1 MTTQGDVTMNRT
13 AKTIGS
19 REARLLGL
27 ALTTA
32 LAGVT
37 LTGCAASAPAANL
50 SASKAEAAL
59 AKGKYE
65 SAVQHAE
72 AAVQADPRNAQFRST
87 LGAAYLETGRFA
99 SAATTLDDA
108 MKLGDTSPR
117 TALTLALALAG
128 DGKGAQA
135 AAILKS
141 YEGDIAAG
149 DLGLA
154 YSLAGQPERGI
165 HVLSNALRNG
175 ENTAKVRQNLAYSY
189 AMAGR
194 WREARLMAQQDLG
207 SEKVGDR
214 MAEWAASVHP
224 DNYRARVAM
233 LLQVVPDLKDPGQP
247 VQLALSNFPTTEQLA
262 SEAGSAPAPL
272 AEPAPSAV
280 ALGNEAKGGYELP
293 PIGDAP
299 EPAFTAPAYKAPNP
313 QRVSDFQ
320 AAFATGDTASTGKV
334 ALDSRS
340 FAEAAPKSAAP
351 KPAPKM
357 AAKSVPAKTT
367 PAKSTGAKG
376 ASRLTPADGTH
387 LVQLGSFSSEQG
399 ARRAWGI
406 YVKRYPELGNHEM
419 VLTQARVNGK
429 NYWRVAAGG
438 YSAGSSRSMCGKVS
452 KAGGEG
458 CIAYAQGSPLPGTL
472 DNGRRLASR

>member
-1 MTTQGDVTMNRT
+1 MNRT
-13 AKTIGS
+13 AKTIGP

-37 LTGCAASAPAANL
+37 LTGCASSAPPANL

-65 SAVQHAE
+65 TAVQHAE
-72 AAVQADPRNAQFRST
+72 AAVLAEPRNAQFRST
-87 LGAAYLETGRFA
+87 LGSAYLETGRFA
-99 SAATTLDDA
+99 SAATSFDDA
-108 MKLGDTSPR
+108 MKLGDNSPR
-117 TALTLALALAG
+117 TALSLALALAA

-135 AAILKS
+135 SALLKS

-189 AMAGR
+189 ALAGR
-194 WREARLMAQQDLG
+194 WREARLTAQQDLG
-207 SEKVGDR
+207 TEKVGDR

-224 DNYRARVAM
+224 NAYRQRVAM
-233 LLQVVPDLKDPGQP
+233 LLQVAPAMSDPGQP
-247 VQLALSNFPTTEQLA
+247 VQLALANFPTTEQLA
-262 SEAGSAPAPL
+262 SEAIAVPAPV
-272 AEPAPSAV
+272 AEPEQSAV
-280 ALGNEAKGGYELP
+280 ALGNEVQGNYELP

-299 EPAFTAPAYKAPNP
+299 EPAFTAPAYKAPSP

-320 AAFATGDTASTGKV
+320 AAFSGNDTASTGKV

-340 FAEAAPKSAAP
+340 FVAPAP
-351 KPAPKM
+351 KPAKVA
-357 AAKSVPAKTT
+357 AAKSAPAK
-367 PAKSTGAKG
+367 A
-376 ASRLTPADGTH
+376 ASRVAAADGTH

-406 YVKRYPELGNHEM
+406 YVKRYPELANHEM
-419 VLTQARVNGK
+419 VLTEARVNGR

-452 KAGGEG
+452 KAGGDG
-458 CIAYAQGSPLPGTL
+458 CIAYAQGRPLPGTV
-472 DNGRRLASR
+472 DDGRRLASR